1 MKTDRILHASLVVM
15 LSLFVVA
22 LYTTLR
28 DTTVKVGD
36 TAPNFSIRAD
46 NGRVITPR
54 DFGGKVLIVNF
65 WASWCAPCV
74 YEAPSLNKLAQ
85 QLGPKGLVVLG
96 ISQDESEQGY
106 KNFIDRFQ
114 IAFLTARQPD
124 ESIKHS
130 YGTIQIPESYVIGKN
145 GKVLEKVVS
154 DVDWT
159 SGPMVQYFESLL

>member
-1 MKTDRILHASLVVM
+1 MKTDRILHASLAAM
-15 LSLFVVA
+15 LCLFVVA

-46 NGRVITPR
+46 NGKVMTPR
-54 DFGGKVLIVNF
+54 DFGGKVLILNF
-65 WASWCAPCV
+65 WASWCPPCV

-85 QLGPKGLVVLG
+85 ELGPQGLVVLG
-96 ISQDESEQGY
+96 VSQDESEQGY
-106 KNFIDRFQ
+106 RSFLDKFQ
-114 IAFLTARQPD
+114 ISFSTARQPD
-124 ESIKHS
+124 ETIKNR
-130 YGTIQIPESYVIGKN
+130 YGTIQIPESYVIGQN

-159 SGPMVQYFESLL
+159 SGPMVQYFRSLL